1 MTGQLEGRVIIVTG
15 GARGIGAALVER
27 CAAEGAKTVIA
38 DVLSDEAA
46 ALADAVRA
54 TGGEAL
60 AVVTDIADRVS
71 TDRLVHKTLNAFGRV
86 DGLVNNAG
94 LIAGLARRP
103 FDEIPVEEWDRVMAV
118 NVRGAWNCC
127 VAVAAAF
134 RDQSYGKIA
143 NITSDTIL
151 SGVPGL
157 LHYVASKGAVFAM
170 TRSLAREL
178 GSANVT
184 VNAIAP
190 GFTETAAALEHGSEA
205 ATRSVRGRAIQRA
218 QRPED
223 LAGTVVFLMSAD
235 SDFMT
240 GQLLTVNG
248 GYIFH

>member
-1 MTGQLEGRVIIVTG
+1 MAGQLDGRVIIVTG
-15 GARGIGAALVER
+15 GARGIGAALVAR
-27 CAAEGAKTVIA
+27 CAEEGAKTIIA
-38 DVLSDEAA
+38 DILEDEAA
-46 ALADAVRA
+46 ATANAVRA
-54 TGGEAL
+54 RGGEAI
-60 AVVTDIADRVS
+60 AVATDIADRSSV
-71 TDRLVHKTLNAFGRV
+71 DRLVAEAMSAFGRV
-86 DGLVNNAG
+86 DGLVNNAA

-103 FDEIPVEEWDRVMAV
+103 FDEIPESEWDRVMAI

-127 VAVAAAF
+127 AAVAPAF
-134 RDQSYGKIA
+134 RRQGYGKIV
-143 NITSDTIL
+143 NIASDTIL

-178 GSANVT
+178 GAANVT

-190 GFTETAAALEHGSEA
+190 GFTETAAALEHGNEA
-205 ATRSVRGRAIQRA
+205 AVRSVQGRAIQRP

-223 LAGTVVFLMSAD
+223 LAGAVVFLMSAD

>member
-1 MTGQLEGRVIIVTG
+1 MAGQLNGRVIIVTG
-15 GARGIGAALVER
+15 GARGIGAELVGR

-38 DVLSDEAA
+38 DVLVDEAT
-46 ALADAVRA
+46 ALAATIRA
-54 TGGEAL
+54 SGGDAL
-60 AVVTDIADRVS
+60 AVTTDIADRAS
-71 TDRLVHKTLNAFGRV
+71 SDRLVVETIRAFGRV

-103 FDEIPVEEWDRVMAV
+103 FDEIPPEEWDRVMAV
-118 NVRGAWNCC
+118 NVRGTWNCC
-127 VAVAAAF
+127 SSVATAF
-134 RDQSYGKIA
+134 RQQAYGKIV

-184 VNAIAP
+184 VNAVAP

-205 ATRSVRGRAIQRA
+205 AARSIQGRAIQRA